1 MRNLMKTAL
10 ASALILS
17 GCASGKN
24 YANPH
29 LAKLKGQ
36 HILALVDRAD
46 FADVCVRKD
55 GSKVYYLQN
64 SAKSGEPGRACEET
78 APGKLSAV
86 FFVTDEDGVI
96 TDYDETDDAPA
107 ANYEP
112 MFAGDIFMNILAAAD
127 LMKKLKNP
135 SLVYLYE
142 DKIFQTKK
150 GVTIN
155 LADIA
160 QMRK

>member
-1 MRNLMKTAL
+1 MRNLIKTAL

-29 LAKLKGQ
+29 LAQLKGQ

-46 FADVCVRKD
+46 FADVCVRED

-64 SAKSGEPGRACEET
+64 SAKSGEPGRTCDEV
-78 APGKLSAV
+78 APSKLNAA

-96 TDYDETDDAPA
+96 TGYDEIGGEPV

-112 MFAGDIFMNILAAAD
+112 MYAD
-127 LMKKLKNP
+127 LFSPLKD
-135 SLVYLYE
+135 E
-142 DKIFQTKK
+142 
-150 GVTIN
+150 
-155 LADIA
+155 
-160 QMRK
+160 R